1 MSATTRIFMAVEL
14 SEEIR
19 SSLGRM
25 QQRLRQSGARVS
37 WVRPDNI
44 HLTLVFIG
52 DVFSSSGIPEIE
64 RAMDCVTA
72 TVPPFTL
79 TVEGAGTFGSAKAPR
94 VIWAGA
100 NDSSGVLIRLQS
112 RLATAV
118 RELGIPLESRPFH
131 PHLTLGRVRSRHGAD
146 ALTQA
151 LASAS
156 VARNSLEVDRVQ
168 LFESQLHP
176 DGARHTILHSA
187 TLKGE
192 P

>member
-1 MSATTRIFMAVEL
+1 MNTTARTFIAVEL
-14 SEEIR
+14 SEEVR

-52 DVFSSSGIPEIE
+52 DVLSSGIPEIE

-79 TVEGAGTFGSAKAPR
+79 TVEGTGSFGSAKAPR
-94 VIWAGA
+94 VIWAGV
-100 NDSSGVLIRLQS
+100 NDSSGALMRLQS

-118 RELGIPLESRPFH
+118 REVGIPLESRPFH

-146 ALTQA
+146 ALTRT
-151 LASAS
+151 LGPAS
-156 VARNSLEVDRVQ
+156 VACKSLEVDRVQ

-176 DGARHTILHSA
+176 DGAQHTILHSA